1 MNVNQWLNSNITPIQ
16 NSINHQSVSVLGKQQ
31 DLILNNLFSNKVN
44 VNVKITNQHSSGRCW
59 LFATCNLIR
68 MVMVNHIPELNNYKD
83 LELSQ
88 SYLFFFDK
96 LERYHR
102 ILRYFLLIQNENNNK
117 ERYLYQLLQ
126 DSLGDGGQYDM
137 AGAIV
142 KKYGIVPKSCFPDS
156 YHAKNSHE
164 MNSILKTQL
173 VNDIEKLK
181 LTENHLMDETINLM
195 MKRVYHMLVGFLG
208 KPPTRFE
215 WEFENN
221 GTFYHWN
228 LTPLELLN
236 RSGFNADDYI
246 SIINDPRQEHPY
258 NHLYQVK
265 YLGNTDNEMV
275 KWLNLPMDR
284 LLTLSSEMINRNL
297 PVWFGCDVGKERD
310 RESGTHQLNI
320 INYQITGLDNQLNK
334 EQKLRNYLAL
344 PNHAMLITGYHQIN
358 NNIVKWKIENSWGEK
373 SGSNGY
379 LIMSND
385 WMKEYTF
392 QILVKKELLS
402 NEERNLLNQ
411 QPLTIQPWDP
421 LGTLA

>member
-1 MNVNQWLNSNITPIQ
+1 
-16 NSINHQSVSVLGKQQ
+16 
-31 DLILNNLFSNKVN
+31 
-44 VNVKITNQHSSGRCW
+44 
-59 LFATCNLIR
+59 
-68 MVMVNHIPELNNYKD
+68 
-83 LELSQ
+83 
-88 SYLFFFDK
+88 
-96 LERYHR
+96 
-102 ILRYFLLIQNENNNK
+102 
-117 ERYLYQLLQ
+117 
-126 DSLGDGGQYDM
+126 
-137 AGAIV
+137 
-142 KKYGIVPKSCFPDS
+142 
-156 YHAKNSHE
+156 
-164 MNSILKTQL
+164 
-173 VNDIEKLK
+173 
-181 LTENHLMDETINLM
+181 
-195 MKRVYHMLVGFLG
+195 
-208 KPPTRFE
+208 
-215 WEFENN
+215 
-221 GTFYHWN
+221 
-228 LTPLELLN
+228 
-236 RSGFNADDYI
+236 
-246 SIINDPRQEHPY
+246 
-258 NHLYQVK
+258 
-265 YLGNTDNEMV
+265 
-275 KWLNLPMDR
+275 MDR